1 MQIVDKKD
9 KEAKRQEERTE
20 LINNVLEG
28 SIETPGEF
36 VIGNKPS

>member
-9 KEAKRQEERTE
+9 EEAKRQEERTE
-20 LINNVLEG
+20 LINSILEG

-36 VIGNKPS
+36 MMEKQPS